1 MTALT
6 DFFASPNNMEGWSRK
21 NSGCSMPAH
30 PDEIDLRVR
39 E

>member
-1 MTALT
+1 MTALA
-6 DFFASPNNMEGWSRK
+6 DFFAPPNKMEVWSRK
-21 NSGCSMPAH
+21 NRVLDPAH